1 MNDINDQRSGIRLS
15 RQVYEMAMHLI
26 VGEVLNSS
34 VRDIGNEILAII
46 DSSSSDSS
54 TDDEVEFNSLL
65 KLVRKQI
72 NKLNIVNFYNRL

>member
-34 VRDIGNEILAII
+34 VRD
-46 DSSSSDSS
+46 SSSSDSS
-54 TDDEVEFNSLL
+54 TDDEVEFNSVL

-72 NKLNIVNFYNRL
+72 NKLNIVNFIIGSEVRH

>member
-1 MNDINDQRSGIRLS
+1 MSDINDQRSGIRLS

-34 VRDIGNEILAII
+34 VRD
-46 DSSSSDSS
+46 SSSSDSS

-72 NKLNIVNFYNRL
+72 NKLNIVNFIIGSEVRH